1 MPKYLIHM
9 SYSSASWARMI
20 RSPGDRTTALGNIM
34 ESLGG
39 SLDSIHWQLGAQ
51 DAMAIVDLADS
62 VTAAALTTV
71 IVKTGAFKNVDS
83 HELLTQEQLLEVLA
97 LARGSADIFEVPGEP
112 AHADQVELR
121 SVP

>member
-20 RSPGDRTTALGNIM
+20 KNPGDRTTALSNIM

-51 DAMAIVDLADS
+51 DAVAIVDLPDS

-97 LARGSADIFEVPGEP
+97 LARGSADVFEVPGETDEFEP
-112 AHADQVELR
+112 VELR